1 MQILTK
7 SHRLRVLFMA
17 GISVLVFAGIE
28 WRLYVV
34 QISRHVQYAGLA
46 RRQQHK
52 TIILNPR
59 RGDILDRDG
68 QVLATSTFF
77 DTVYFVPARLEGR
90 SPKPELAPRLARLL
104 ERDEATIVH
113 MLGRT
118 RRTRVERKLE
128 PDKVAA
134 LHLLED
140 ELNLPAGIF
149 EYEKTGKRLYPQG
162 DLAGPVLGITGID
175 ETGDNRGLEGVELKF
190 NERLRG
196 SQTRQKVVTNVWH
209 QGIGPMDED
218 LLSAT
223 FGEKIVL
230 TIDSELQ
237 HYAEKALRQGIG
249 NVQAESGV
257 AIVMDVASGDLL
269 AVANCPDFDP
279 NDFSRSRAFQ
289 RRNRSLTDPIEI
301 GSVMKVLT
309 ATILI
314 DNHLVRLDEAINCE
328 NGVAM
333 IEGRRVRDSHP
344 MGLVSFPE
352 TFVHSSNIAFAKLGP
367 RIEPDLYYRSLR
379 GFGLG
384 QRSGVGLSGESRG
397 VLRPIT
403 EWTSLSR
410 TSLPMGYEASMT
422 AVQVVAAV
430 AAVANEGIRM
440 KPRLVSEVLSHD
452 GRRAREFPNEEV
464 GRVASAATC
473 RTVLDLMEK
482 AVTEGT
488 GKRAVLPGYRIA
500 GKTGTTRKLVE
511 GRHYTASFA
520 GVLPAGDPKVAIFV
534 YVDEPDPQMGRYGGD
549 VSAPIF
555 AEVAAHAARI
565 LMIEPDY
572 PEELRDEHAVRP
584 GRFASASGAN
594 DGVWLEKVESVDSA
608 ESADGDTSA
617 RAFAKSSIAQS
628 SDPKP
633 TGGRLGT
640 MPSLIGLPMTAAIQ
654 RAATAGIEIRIL
666 GTGLAVDQSF
676 RPGSKLA
683 PGEVVE
689 VIFAGRTARR
699 DPAMRAEGEA
709 FASSGA
715 SRGALAGVSALPDL

>member
-34 QISRHVQYAGLA
+34 QISRHARYAELA

-52 TIILNPR
+52 TITLNPR

-77 DTVYFVPARLEGR
+77 DTVYFVPARIGSEQLT
-90 SPKPELAPRLARLL
+90 PELAPRLARLL

-118 RRTRVERKLE
+118 RRTRVVRKLE

-140 ELNLPAGIF
+140 ELDLPAGIF

-162 DLAGPVLGITGID
+162 DLAGPVIGITGID
-175 ETGDNRGLEGVELKF
+175 DTGDNRGLEGIELKF
-190 NERLRG
+190 NEHLRG

-218 LLSAT
+218 LLSET

-230 TIDSELQ
+230 TLDSELQ
-237 HYAEKALRQGIG
+237 HYAEKALRRGVG
-249 NVQAESGV
+249 NVQGESGV

-279 NDFSRSRAFQ
+279 NDFGRSRAFQ

-301 GSVMKVLT
+301 GSVMKILT

-314 DNHLVRLDEAINCE
+314 DNHLVRLDEAIDCE
-328 NGVAM
+328 NGLAM
-333 IEGRRVRDSHP
+333 IEGRRVRDSHA
-344 MGLVSFPE
+344 MGVVPFPE
-352 TFVHSSNIAFAKLGP
+352 TFIHSSNIAFAKLGM

-379 GFGLG
+379 NFGLG
-384 QRSGVGLSGESRG
+384 QKSGVGLSGESRG

-403 EWTSLSR
+403 QWTSLSR
-410 TSLPMGYEASMT
+410 SSLAMGYETSLT
-422 AVQVVAAV
+422 AIQVVAAV
-430 AAVANEGIRM
+430 AAVANKGIRM
-440 KPRLVSEVLSHD
+440 KPRIVSEILSPD
-452 GRRAREFPNEEV
+452 GWLAREFPPEEV

-511 GRHYTASFA
+511 GRHYTASFV
-520 GVLPAGDPKVAIFV
+520 GVLPAGDPEIAIFV
-534 YVDEPDPQMGRYGGD
+534 YVDEPDPQIGRYGGD
-549 VSAPIF
+549 VAAPIF
-555 AEVAAHAARI
+555 AEIAAHAARI

-572 PEELRDEHAVRP
+572 PEELRDEHTASPR
-584 GRFASASGAN
+584 RIASAAGES
-594 DGVWLEKVESVDSA
+594 DGVWLKAAESVEPAEFVEPASA
-608 ESADGDTSA
+608 LAQTSIT
-617 RAFAKSSIAQS
+617 RS

-640 MPSLIGLPMTAAIQ
+640 MPSLIGLPMTAVIQ

-676 RPGSKLA
+676 RPGARLA

-699 DPAMRAEGEA
+699 DSTLRTRPDA
-709 FASSGA
+709 FAGSAA
-715 SRGALAGVSALPDL
+715 SRDSLRGISALPDL